1 MKIQN
6 ILAREIFD
14 SRGNP
19 TVECDITIENVPY
32 STLTIPFR
40 GMVPSG
46 ASTGKFEALE
56 LRDGDKTR
64 MSGKGVLTAVS
75 NINNKIK
82 PEILSV
88 DFNDYKHF
96 DNFLIGLDGTDNK
109 SKFGANAIL
118 SLSLA
123 FYKAWSYLNYG
134 SVFLSQGSD
143 NLIIPV
149 PMLNVING
157 GQHADNDVDF
167 QEFMILPIG
176 FSSLKEALS
185 ATHGVISNIKKDLKS
200 KSLNTNLGDEGGFAP
215 NLKSH
220 LDVLDLICESIEKA
234 GYKLN
239 DHFKI
244 SLDSASSEFYSDN
257 IYNFEGNKYS
267 TDEMINVYENICNKY
282 PIFSIEDA
290 LNEED
295 YDGWTEITKKLGSKI
310 RLVGDDLFV
319 TNINKLKTGIDKK
332 QANSIL
338 IKLNQIGTVT
348 ETLKAI
354 DLASSN
360 NFASIMSHRSGET
373 EDSFISDLAVASSCP
388 LIKTGSLARSDRVA
402 KYNQLLRISENDKI
416 KGYAGDLS
424 EVFKN

>member
-1 MKIQN
+1 MKLKN
-6 ILAREIFD
+6 ITAREIFD

-19 TVECDITIENVPY
+19 TVECELIFENIPF
-32 STLTIPFR
+32 PFR

-56 LRDGDKTR
+56 LRDLDSNR
-64 MSGKGVLTAVS
+64 MSGKGVLKAVS
-75 NINNKIK
+75 NVNELIK
-82 PEILSV
+82 PIILEKSFNGFK
-88 DFNDYKHF
+88 DFDQ
-96 DNFLIGLDGTDNK
+96 FLIDLDGTENK

-123 FYKAWSYLNYG
+123 YYKAWSYSNFG
-134 SVFLSQGSD
+134 AIFLSQGTE

-157 GQHADNDVDF
+157 GQHADNEVDF

-176 FSSLKEALS
+176 FNSLTEALS
-185 ATHGVISNIKKDLKS
+185 STHSVITNIKKELKS
-200 KSLNTNLGDEGGFAP
+200 RSLNTNLGDEGGFAP

-220 LDVLDLICESIEKA
+220 LDVLDLICDSISKA

-244 SLDSASSEFYSDN
+244 SLDAASSEFYSN
-257 IYNFEGNKYS
+257 GKYNFEGNSYS
-267 TDEMINVYENICNKY
+267 TEEMISVYENICDKY

-295 YDGWTEITKKLGSKI
+295 YEGWVKITSKLGPKI

-319 TNINKLKTGIDKK
+319 TNIQKLKTGIDEK

-348 ETLKAI
+348 ETLEAI
-354 DLASSN
+354 KLATEN

-373 EDSFISDLAVASSCP
+373 EDSFISDLAVASRCP

-416 KGYAGDLS
+416 QGYAGELS
-424 EVFKN
+424 EVFKS

>member
-1 MKIQN
+1 MKIKN
-6 ILAREIFD
+6 ITAREIFD

-19 TVECDITIENVPY
+19 TVECEMIFENIPY
-32 STLTIPFR
+32 PFR

-56 LRDGDKTR
+56 LRDLDQNR
-64 MSGKGVLTAVS
+64 MSGKGVLKAVS
-75 NINNKIK
+75 NVNELIKSKILNKIFT
-82 PEILSV
+82 
-88 DFNDYKHF
+88 DFREF
-96 DNFLIGLDGTDNK
+96 DQFLIDLDGTDNK
-109 SKFGANAIL
+109 SKYGANAIL

-123 FYKAWSYLNYG
+123 YYKAWSYVNFG
-134 SVFLSQGSD
+134 AIFLSQGVD

-176 FSSLKEALS
+176 FKSLTDALS
-185 ATHGVISNIKKDLKS
+185 STHSVITNIKKELKS
-200 KSLNTNLGDEGGFAP
+200 RSLNTNLGDEGGFAP

-220 LDVLDLICESIEKA
+220 LDVLDLICNSISKA
-234 GYKLN
+234 GFKLN

-244 SLDSASSEFYSDN
+244 SLDAASSEFYSDGK
-257 IYNFEGNKYS
+257 YNFEGNSYS
-267 TDEMINVYENICNKY
+267 TEEMISVYENICKKY

-295 YDGWTEITKKLGSKI
+295 YEGWVKITNKLGSKI

-319 TNINKLKTGIDKK
+319 TNIQKLQTGIDEK

-348 ETLKAI
+348 ETLEAI
-354 DLASSN
+354 KLATENS
-360 NFASIMSHRSGET
+360 FASIMSHRSGET
-373 EDSFISDLAVASSCP
+373 EDSFISDLAVASRCP

-416 KGYAGDLS
+416 KGYAGELS
-424 EVFKN
+424 EVFKS

>member
-1 MKIQN
+1 MKITR
-6 ILAREIFD
+6 IHAREIFD

-19 TVECDITIENVPY
+19 TVECEMMVEGISY
-32 STLTIPFR
+32 PFR

-64 MSGKGVLTAVS
+64 MGGKGVLKAVS
-75 NINNKIK
+75 NVNELIK
-82 PEILSV
+82 PHILNKS
-88 DFNDYKHF
+88 FSDYSDF
-96 DNFLIGLDGTDNK
+96 DNNLISLDGTENK

-123 FYKAWSYLNYG
+123 YYKAWSYKNFG
-134 SVFLSQGSD
+134 AVFLSQGID
-143 NLIIPV
+143 NLNIPV

-157 GQHADNDVDF
+157 GQHADNNVDF

-176 FSSLKEALS
+176 FNSLTEALS
-185 ATHGVISNIKKDLKS
+185 ATHAVISNIKKELKS
-200 KSLNTNLGDEGGFAP
+200 RNLNTNLGDEGGFAP

-220 LDVLDLICESIEKA
+220 LDVLDLICNSIVTA

-244 SLDSASSEFYSDN
+244 SLDAASSEFYSN
-257 IYNFEGNKYS
+257 GKYEFEGNSYS
-267 TDEMINVYENICNKY
+267 TNEMIDVYENICKNY

-295 YDGWTEITKKLGSKI
+295 YDGWVAITSKLGNKI
-310 RLVGDDLFV
+310 KLVGDDLFV
-319 TNINKLKTGIDKK
+319 TNIKKLQTGIDQK

-348 ETLKAI
+348 ETLHAI
-354 DLASSN
+354 KLATDN

-373 EDSFISDLAVASSCP
+373 EDSFISDLAVASACP

-402 KYNQLLRISENDKI
+402 KYNQLLRISENDSI
-416 KGYAGDLS
+416 KGYAGSLN
-424 EVFKN
+424 EIFKS

>member
-1 MKIQN
+1 MKLKN
-6 ILAREIFD
+6 ITAREIFD

-19 TVECDITIENVPY
+19 TVECELIFENIPF
-32 STLTIPFR
+32 PFR

-56 LRDGDKTR
+56 LRDLDSNR
-64 MSGKGVLTAVS
+64 MSGKGVLKAVS
-75 NINNKIK
+75 NVNELIK
-82 PEILSV
+82 PIILEKSFNGFK
-88 DFNDYKHF
+88 DFDQ
-96 DNFLIGLDGTDNK
+96 FLIDLDGTENK

-123 FYKAWSYLNYG
+123 YYKAWSYSNFG
-134 SVFLSQGSD
+134 AIFLSQGTE

-157 GQHADNDVDF
+157 GQHADNEVDF

-176 FSSLKEALS
+176 FNSLTEALS
-185 ATHGVISNIKKDLKS
+185 STHSVITNIKKELKS
-200 KSLNTNLGDEGGFAP
+200 RSLNTNLGDEGGFAP

-220 LDVLDLICESIEKA
+220 LDVLDLICDSISKA

-244 SLDSASSEFYSDN
+244 SLDAASSEFYSN
-257 IYNFEGNKYS
+257 GKYNFEGNSYS
-267 TDEMINVYENICNKY
+267 TDEMISVYENICDKY

-295 YDGWTEITKKLGSKI
+295 YEGWVKITSKLGSKI

-319 TNINKLKTGIDKK
+319 TNIQKLKTGIDEK

-348 ETLKAI
+348 ETLEAI
-354 DLASSN
+354 KLATEN

-373 EDSFISDLAVASSCP
+373 EDSFISDLAVASRCP

-416 KGYAGDLS
+416 QGYAGELS
-424 EVFKN
+424 EVFKS

>member
-1 MKIQN
+1 MKLKN
-6 ILAREIFD
+6 ITAREIFD

-19 TVECDITIENVPY
+19 TVECELIFENIPF
-32 STLTIPFR
+32 PFR

-56 LRDGDKTR
+56 LRDLDSNR
-64 MSGKGVLTAVS
+64 MSGKGVLKAVS
-75 NINNKIK
+75 NVNELIK
-82 PEILSV
+82 PIILEKSFNGFK
-88 DFNDYKHF
+88 DFDK
-96 DNFLIGLDGTDNK
+96 FLIDLDGTENK

-123 FYKAWSYLNYG
+123 YYKAWSYSNFG
-134 SVFLSQGSD
+134 AIFLSQGTE

-157 GQHADNDVDF
+157 GQHADNEVDF

-176 FSSLKEALS
+176 FNSLTEALS
-185 ATHGVISNIKKDLKS
+185 STHSVITNIKKELKS
-200 KSLNTNLGDEGGFAP
+200 RSLNTNLGDEGGFAP

-220 LDVLDLICESIEKA
+220 LDVLDLICDSISKA

-244 SLDSASSEFYSDN
+244 SLDAASSEFYSN
-257 IYNFEGNKYS
+257 GKYNFEGNSYS
-267 TDEMINVYENICNKY
+267 TDEMISVYENICDKY

-295 YDGWTEITKKLGSKI
+295 YEGWVKITSKLGSKI

-319 TNINKLKTGIDKK
+319 TNIQKLKTGIDEK

-348 ETLKAI
+348 ETLEAI
-354 DLASSN
+354 KLATEN

-373 EDSFISDLAVASSCP
+373 EDSFISDLAVASRCP

-416 KGYAGDLS
+416 QGYAGELS
-424 EVFKN
+424 EVFKS

>member
-1 MKIQN
+1 MKLKN
-6 ILAREIFD
+6 ITAREIFD

-19 TVECDITIENVPY
+19 TVECELIFENIPF
-32 STLTIPFR
+32 PFR

-56 LRDGDKTR
+56 LRDLDSNR
-64 MSGKGVLTAVS
+64 MSGKGVLKAVS
-75 NINNKIK
+75 NVNELIK
-82 PEILSV
+82 PIILEKSFNGFK
-88 DFNDYKHF
+88 DFDK
-96 DNFLIGLDGTDNK
+96 FLIDLDGTENK

-123 FYKAWSYLNYG
+123 YYKAWSYSNFG
-134 SVFLSQGSD
+134 AIFLSQGTE

-157 GQHADNDVDF
+157 GQHADNEVDF

-176 FSSLKEALS
+176 FNSLTEALS
-185 ATHGVISNIKKDLKS
+185 STHSVITNIKKELKS
-200 KSLNTNLGDEGGFAP
+200 RSLNTNLGDEGGFAP

-220 LDVLDLICESIEKA
+220 LDVLDLICDSISKA

-244 SLDSASSEFYSDN
+244 SLDAASSEFYSN
-257 IYNFEGNKYS
+257 GKYNFEGNSYS
-267 TDEMINVYENICNKY
+267 TEEMISVYENICDKY

-295 YDGWTEITKKLGSKI
+295 YEGWVKITSKLGSKI

-319 TNINKLKTGIDKK
+319 TNIQKLKTGIDEK

-348 ETLKAI
+348 ETLEAI
-354 DLASSN
+354 KLATEN

-373 EDSFISDLAVASSCP
+373 EDSFISDLAVASRCP

-416 KGYAGDLS
+416 KGYAGELS
-424 EVFKN
+424 EVFKS

>member
-1 MKIQN
+1 MKLKN
-6 ILAREIFD
+6 ITAREIFD

-19 TVECDITIENVPY
+19 TVECELIFENIPF
-32 STLTIPFR
+32 PFR

-56 LRDGDKTR
+56 LRDLDSNR
-64 MSGKGVLTAVS
+64 MSGKGVLKAVS
-75 NINNKIK
+75 NVNELIK
-82 PEILSV
+82 PLILEKSFIGFK
-88 DFNDYKHF
+88 DFDK
-96 DNFLIGLDGTDNK
+96 FLIDLDGTENK

-123 FYKAWSYLNYG
+123 YYKAWSYSNYG
-134 SVFLSQGSD
+134 AIFLSQGTE

-157 GQHADNDVDF
+157 GQHADNEVDF

-176 FSSLKEALS
+176 FNSLTEALS
-185 ATHGVISNIKKDLKS
+185 STHSVITNIKKELKS
-200 KSLNTNLGDEGGFAP
+200 RSLNTNLGDEGGFAP

-220 LDVLDLICESIEKA
+220 LDVLDLICDSILKA

-244 SLDSASSEFYSDN
+244 SLDAASSEFYSN
-257 IYNFEGNKYS
+257 GKYNFEGNSYS
-267 TDEMINVYENICNKY
+267 TEEMISVYENICDKY

-295 YDGWTEITKKLGSKI
+295 YEGWVKITSKLGSKI

-319 TNINKLKTGIDKK
+319 TNIQKLKTGIDEK

-348 ETLKAI
+348 ETLEAI
-354 DLASSN
+354 KLATEN

-373 EDSFISDLAVASSCP
+373 EDSFISDLAVASRCP

-416 KGYAGDLS
+416 QGYAGELS
-424 EVFKN
+424 EVFKS

>member
-1 MKIQN
+1 MKITR
-6 ILAREIFD
+6 IHAREIFD

-19 TVECDITIENVPY
+19 TVECEMMIEGISY
-32 STLTIPFR
+32 PFR

-64 MSGKGVLTAVS
+64 MGGKGVLKAVS
-75 NINNKIK
+75 NVNELIK
-82 PEILSV
+82 PHILNKS
-88 DFNDYKHF
+88 FSDYSDF
-96 DNFLIGLDGTDNK
+96 DNYLISLDGTENK

-123 FYKAWSYLNYG
+123 YYKAWSYKNFG
-134 SVFLSQGSD
+134 AVFLSQGID
-143 NLIIPV
+143 NLNIPV

-176 FSSLKEALS
+176 FNSLTEALS
-185 ATHGVISNIKKDLKS
+185 ATHAVISNIKKELKS
-200 KSLNTNLGDEGGFAP
+200 RNLNTNLGDEGGFAP

-220 LDVLDLICESIEKA
+220 LDVLDLICNSIVTA

-244 SLDSASSEFYSDN
+244 SLDAASSEFYSN
-257 IYNFEGNKYS
+257 GKYEFEGNSYS
-267 TDEMINVYENICNKY
+267 TNEMIDVYENICKNY

-295 YDGWTEITKKLGSKI
+295 YDGWVAITSKLGNKI
-310 RLVGDDLFV
+310 KLVGDDLFV
-319 TNINKLKTGIDKK
+319 TNIKKLQTGIDKK

-348 ETLKAI
+348 ETLHAI
-354 DLASSN
+354 KLATDN

-373 EDSFISDLAVASSCP
+373 EDSFISDLAVASACP

-402 KYNQLLRISENDKI
+402 KYNQLLRISENDSI
-416 KGYAGDLS
+416 KGYAGSLN
-424 EVFKN
+424 EIFKS

>member
-1 MKIQN
+1 MKLKN
-6 ILAREIFD
+6 ITAREIFD

-19 TVECDITIENVPY
+19 TVECELIFENIPF
-32 STLTIPFR
+32 PFR

-56 LRDGDKTR
+56 LRDLDSNR
-64 MSGKGVLTAVS
+64 MSGKGVLKAVS
-75 NINNKIK
+75 NVNELIK
-82 PEILSV
+82 PIILEKSFNSFK
-88 DFNDYKHF
+88 DFDQ
-96 DNFLIGLDGTDNK
+96 FLIDLDGTENK

-123 FYKAWSYLNYG
+123 YYKAWSYSNFG
-134 SVFLSQGSD
+134 AIFLSQGTE

-157 GQHADNDVDF
+157 GQHADNEVDF

-176 FSSLKEALS
+176 FNSLTEALS
-185 ATHGVISNIKKDLKS
+185 STHSVITNIKKELKS
-200 KSLNTNLGDEGGFAP
+200 RSLNTNLGDEGGFAP

-220 LDVLDLICESIEKA
+220 LDVLDLICDSILKA

-244 SLDSASSEFYSDN
+244 SLDAASSEFYSN
-257 IYNFEGNKYS
+257 GKYNFEGNSYS
-267 TDEMINVYENICNKY
+267 TEEMISVYENICDKY

-295 YDGWTEITKKLGSKI
+295 YEGWVKITSKLGSKI

-319 TNINKLKTGIDKK
+319 TNIQKLKTGIDEK

-348 ETLKAI
+348 ETLEAI
-354 DLASSN
+354 KLATEN

-373 EDSFISDLAVASSCP
+373 EDSFISDLAVASRCP

-416 KGYAGDLS
+416 QGYAGELS
-424 EVFKN
+424 EVFKS

>member
-1 MKIQN
+1 
-6 ILAREIFD
+6 
-14 SRGNP
+14 
-19 TVECDITIENVPY
+19 
-32 STLTIPFR
+32 
-40 GMVPSG
+40 MVPSG

-64 MSGKGVLTAVS
+64 MGGKGVLKAVS
-75 NINNKIK
+75 NVNELIK
-82 PEILSV
+82 PHILDKSFSGYS
-88 DFNDYKHF
+88 DF
-96 DNFLIGLDGTDNK
+96 DNNLISLDGTENK

-123 FYKAWSYLNYG
+123 YYKAWSYKNFG
-134 SVFLSQGSD
+134 AVFLSQGID
-143 NLIIPV
+143 NLNIPV

-176 FSSLKEALS
+176 FNSLTEALS
-185 ATHGVISNIKKDLKS
+185 ATHAVISNIKKELKS
-200 KSLNTNLGDEGGFAP
+200 RNLNTNLGDEGGFAP

-220 LDVLDLICESIEKA
+220 LDVLDLICNSIVTA

-244 SLDSASSEFYSDN
+244 SLDAASSEFYSN
-257 IYNFEGNKYS
+257 GKYEFEGNSYS
-267 TDEMINVYENICNKY
+267 TNEMIDVYENICKNY

-295 YDGWTEITKKLGSKI
+295 YDGWVAITSKLGNKI
-310 RLVGDDLFV
+310 KLVGDDLFV
-319 TNINKLKTGIDKK
+319 TNIKKLQTGIDQK

-348 ETLKAI
+348 ETLHAI
-354 DLASSN
+354 KLATDN

-373 EDSFISDLAVASSCP
+373 EDSFISDLAVASACP

-402 KYNQLLRISENDKI
+402 KYNQLLRISENDSI
-416 KGYAGDLS
+416 KGYAGSLN
-424 EVFKN
+424 EIFKS

>member
-1 MKIQN
+1 MKITR
-6 ILAREIFD
+6 IHAREIFD

-19 TVECDITIENVPY
+19 TVECEMMVEGISY
-32 STLTIPFR
+32 PFR

-56 LRDGDKTR
+56 LRDGDKNR
-64 MSGKGVLTAVS
+64 MSGKGVLKAVS
-75 NINNKIK
+75 NVNELIK
-82 PEILSV
+82 PHILNKS
-88 DFNDYKHF
+88 FSDYSDF
-96 DNFLIGLDGTDNK
+96 DNNLISLDGTENK

-123 FYKAWSYLNYG
+123 YYKAWSYKNFG
-134 SVFLSQGSD
+134 AVFLSQGID
-143 NLIIPV
+143 NLNIPV

-176 FSSLKEALS
+176 FNSLTEALS
-185 ATHGVISNIKKDLKS
+185 ATHAVISNIKKELKS
-200 KSLNTNLGDEGGFAP
+200 RNLNTNLGDEGGFAP

-220 LDVLDLICESIEKA
+220 LDVLDLICNSIVTA

-244 SLDSASSEFYSDN
+244 SLDAASSEFYSN
-257 IYNFEGNKYS
+257 GKYEFEGNSYS
-267 TDEMINVYENICNKY
+267 TNEMIDVYENICKNY

-295 YDGWTEITKKLGSKI
+295 YDGWVAITSKLGNKI
-310 RLVGDDLFV
+310 KLVGDDLFV
-319 TNINKLKTGIDKK
+319 TNIKKLQTGIDQK

-348 ETLKAI
+348 ETLHAI
-354 DLASSN
+354 KLATDN

-373 EDSFISDLAVASSCP
+373 EDSFISDLAVASACP

-402 KYNQLLRISENDKI
+402 KYNQLLRISENDSI
-416 KGYAGDLS
+416 KGYAGSLN
-424 EVFKN
+424 EIFKS

>member
-1 MKIQN
+1 MKLKN
-6 ILAREIFD
+6 ITAREIFD

-19 TVECDITIENVPY
+19 TVECELIFENIPF
-32 STLTIPFR
+32 PFR

-56 LRDGDKTR
+56 LRDLDSNR
-64 MSGKGVLTAVS
+64 MSGKGVLKAVS
-75 NINNKIK
+75 NVNELIK
-82 PEILSV
+82 PIILEKAFNGFK
-88 DFNDYKHF
+88 DFDK
-96 DNFLIGLDGTDNK
+96 FLIDLDGTENK

-123 FYKAWSYLNYG
+123 YYKAWSYSNFG
-134 SVFLSQGSD
+134 AIFLSQGTE

-157 GQHADNDVDF
+157 GQHADNEVDF

-176 FSSLKEALS
+176 FNSLTEALS
-185 ATHGVISNIKKDLKS
+185 STHSVITNIKKELKS
-200 KSLNTNLGDEGGFAP
+200 RSLNTNLGDEGGFAP

-220 LDVLDLICESIEKA
+220 LDVLDLICDSILKA

-244 SLDSASSEFYSDN
+244 SLDAASSEFYSN
-257 IYNFEGNKYS
+257 GKYNFEGNSYS
-267 TDEMINVYENICNKY
+267 TDEMISVYENICDKY

-295 YDGWTEITKKLGSKI
+295 YEGWVKITSKLGSKI

-319 TNINKLKTGIDKK
+319 TNIQKLKTGIDEK

-348 ETLKAI
+348 ETLEAI
-354 DLASSN
+354 KLATEN

-373 EDSFISDLAVASSCP
+373 EDSFISDLAVASHCP

-416 KGYAGDLS
+416 QGYAGELS
-424 EVFKN
+424 EVFKS

>member
-1 MKIQN
+1 MKLKYIT
-6 ILAREIFD
+6 AREIFD

-19 TVECDITIENVPY
+19 TVECELIFENIPY
-32 STLTIPFR
+32 PFR

-56 LRDGDKTR
+56 LRDLDTNR
-64 MSGKGVLTAVS
+64 MSGKGVLKAIS
-75 NINNKIK
+75 NVNKLIK
-82 PEILSV
+82 PIILNKT
-88 DFNDYKHF
+88 FNDFRDF
-96 DNFLIGLDGTDNK
+96 DKFLIDLDGTENK
-109 SKFGANAIL
+109 SKYGANAIL

-123 FYKAWSYLNYG
+123 YYKAWSYVNFG
-134 SVFLSQGSD
+134 AIFLSQGME

-176 FSSLKEALS
+176 FNSLTEALS
-185 ATHGVISNIKKDLKS
+185 STHSVITIIKKELKS
-200 KSLNTNLGDEGGFAP
+200 RSLNTNLGDEGGFAP

-220 LDVLDLICESIEKA
+220 LDVLDLICDSILKA

-244 SLDSASSEFYSDN
+244 SLDAASSEFYSDG
-257 IYNFEGNKYS
+257 IYNFEGNFYS
-267 TDEMINVYENICNKY
+267 TQEMISVYENICKKY

-290 LNEED
+290 LDEED
-295 YDGWTEITKKLGSKI
+295 YEGWVKITSKLGSDI

-319 TNINKLKTGIDKK
+319 TNIQKLKTGIDDK

-348 ETLKAI
+348 ETLEAI
-354 DLASSN
+354 NLATEN

-373 EDSFISDLAVASSCP
+373 EDSFISDLAVASRCP

-416 KGYAGDLS
+416 QGYAGELS
-424 EVFKN
+424 EVFKSY

>member
-1 MKIQN
+1 MKIKN
-6 ILAREIFD
+6 ITAREIFD

-19 TVECDITIENVPY
+19 TVECEMIFENIPY
-32 STLTIPFR
+32 PFR

-56 LRDGDKTR
+56 LRDSDPNR
-64 MSGKGVLTAVS
+64 MSGKGVLKAVS
-75 NINNKIK
+75 NVNELIK
-82 PEILSV
+82 PEILDKSFI
-88 DFNDYKHF
+88 DFREF
-96 DNFLIGLDGTDNK
+96 DQFLIDLDSTENK
-109 SKFGANAIL
+109 SKYGANAIL

-123 FYKAWSYLNYG
+123 YYKAWSYVNFG
-134 SVFLSQGSD
+134 AIFLSQGVD

-176 FSSLKEALS
+176 FKSLTEALS
-185 ATHGVISNIKKDLKS
+185 STHSVITNIKKELKS
-200 KSLNTNLGDEGGFAP
+200 RSLNTNLGDEGGFAP

-220 LDVLDLICESIEKA
+220 LDVLDLICNSISKA
-234 GYKLN
+234 GFKLN

-244 SLDSASSEFYSDN
+244 SLDAASSEFYSDGK
-257 IYNFEGNKYS
+257 YNFEGNSYS
-267 TDEMINVYENICNKY
+267 TEEMISVYENICKKY

-295 YDGWTEITKKLGSKI
+295 YEGWVKITNKLGSKI

-319 TNINKLKTGIDKK
+319 TNIQKLQTGIDEK

-338 IKLNQIGTVT
+338 IKLNQIGTVK
-348 ETLKAI
+348 ETLEAI
-354 DLASSN
+354 NLATKNS
-360 NFASIMSHRSGET
+360 FASIMSHRSGET
-373 EDSFISDLAVASSCP
+373 EDSFISDLAVASRCP

-416 KGYAGDLS
+416 IGYAGEIS
-424 EVFKN
+424 EVFKS

>member
-1 MKIQN
+1 MCI
-6 ILAREIFD
+6 RD
-14 SRGNP
+14 SP
-19 TVECDITIENVPY
+19 TVECELIFENIPY
-32 STLTIPFR
+32 PFR

-56 LRDGDKTR
+56 LRDLDSNR
-64 MSGKGVLTAVS
+64 MSGKGVLKAVS
-75 NINNKIK
+75 NVNELIK
-82 PEILSV
+82 PIILEKSFNGFR
-88 DFNDYKHF
+88 DFDK
-96 DNFLIGLDGTDNK
+96 FLIELDGTENK
-109 SKFGANAIL
+109 SKYGANAIL

-123 FYKAWSYLNYG
+123 YYKAWSYSNFG
-134 SVFLSQGSD
+134 AIFLSQGNE

-176 FSSLKEALS
+176 FNSLTEALS
-185 ATHGVISNIKKDLKS
+185 STHSVITNIKKELKS
-200 KSLNTNLGDEGGFAP
+200 RSLNTNLGDEGGFAP

-220 LDVLDLICESIEKA
+220 LDVLDLICNSILKA

-244 SLDSASSEFYSDN
+244 SLDAASSEFYSN
-257 IYNFEGNKYS
+257 GKYNFEGNSYS
-267 TDEMINVYENICNKY
+267 TDEMISVYENICDKY

-295 YDGWTEITKKLGSKI
+295 YEGWVKITSKLGSQI

-319 TNINKLKTGIDKK
+319 TNIQKLKTGIDEK

-348 ETLKAI
+348 ETLEAI
-354 DLASSN
+354 KLATDN

-373 EDSFISDLAVASSCP
+373 EDSFISDLAVASRCP

-416 KGYAGDLS
+416 QGYAGELS
-424 EVFKN
+424 EVFKS

>member
-1 MKIQN
+1 MKLKN
-6 ILAREIFD
+6 ITAREIFD

-19 TVECDITIENVPY
+19 TVECELIFENIPF
-32 STLTIPFR
+32 PFR

-56 LRDGDKTR
+56 LRDLDSNR
-64 MSGKGVLTAVS
+64 MSGKGVLKAVS
-75 NINNKIK
+75 NVNELIK
-82 PEILSV
+82 PIILEKSFNGFK
-88 DFNDYKHF
+88 DFDQ
-96 DNFLIGLDGTDNK
+96 FLIDLDGTENK

-123 FYKAWSYLNYG
+123 YYKAWSYSNFG
-134 SVFLSQGSD
+134 AIFLSQGTE

-157 GQHADNDVDF
+157 GQHADNEVDF

-176 FSSLKEALS
+176 FNSLTEALS
-185 ATHGVISNIKKDLKS
+185 STHSVITNIKKELKS
-200 KSLNTNLGDEGGFAP
+200 RSLNTNLGDEGGFAP

-220 LDVLDLICESIEKA
+220 LDVLDLICDSISKA

-244 SLDSASSEFYSDN
+244 SLDAASSEFYSN
-257 IYNFEGNKYS
+257 GKYNFEGNSYS
-267 TDEMINVYENICNKY
+267 TEEMISVYENICNKY

-295 YDGWTEITKKLGSKI
+295 YEGWVKITSKLGSKI

-319 TNINKLKTGIDKK
+319 TNIQKLKTGIDEK

-348 ETLKAI
+348 ETLEAI
-354 DLASSN
+354 KLATEN

-373 EDSFISDLAVASSCP
+373 EDSFISDLAVASRCP

-416 KGYAGDLS
+416 QGYAGELS
-424 EVFKN
+424 EVFKS

>member
-1 MKIQN
+1 MKIKN
-6 ILAREIFD
+6 ITAREIFD

-19 TVECDITIENVPY
+19 TVECEMIFESIPY
-32 STLTIPFR
+32 PFR

-56 LRDGDKTR
+56 LRDLDTNR
-64 MSGKGVLTAVS
+64 MSGKGVLKAVS
-75 NINNKIK
+75 NVNKLIK
-82 PEILSV
+82 PKILDKSFA
-88 DFNDYKHF
+88 DFREF
-96 DNFLIGLDGTDNK
+96 DQLLIELDGTENK
-109 SKFGANAIL
+109 SNYGANAIL

-123 FYKAWSYLNYG
+123 YYKAWSHVNFG
-134 SVFLSQGSD
+134 AIFLSQGVD

-176 FSSLKEALS
+176 FKSLTEALS
-185 ATHGVISNIKKDLKS
+185 STHSVIANIKKELKS
-200 KSLNTNLGDEGGFAP
+200 RSLNTNLGDEGGFAP

-220 LDVLDLICESIEKA
+220 LDVLDLICNSISKA
-234 GYKLN
+234 GFKLN

-244 SLDSASSEFYSDN
+244 SLDAASSEFYSDGK
-257 IYNFEGNKYS
+257 YNFEGNSYS
-267 TDEMINVYENICNKY
+267 TEEMISVYENICKNY

-295 YDGWTEITKKLGSKI
+295 YEGWVKITNKLGSKI

-319 TNINKLKTGIDKK
+319 TNIQKLQTGIDEK

-348 ETLKAI
+348 ETLEAI
-354 DLASSN
+354 KLATDNS
-360 NFASIMSHRSGET
+360 FASIMSHRSGET
-373 EDSFISDLAVASSCP
+373 EDSFISDLAVASRCP

-402 KYNQLLRISENDKI
+402 KYNQLLRISENDNI
-416 KGYAGDLS
+416 KGYAGELS
-424 EVFKN
+424 EVFKS

>member
-1 MKIQN
+1 MKLKN
-6 ILAREIFD
+6 ITAREIFD

-19 TVECDITIENVPY
+19 TVECELIFENIPF
-32 STLTIPFR
+32 PFR

-56 LRDGDKTR
+56 LRDLDSNR
-64 MSGKGVLTAVS
+64 MSGKGVLKAVS
-75 NINNKIK
+75 NVNELIK
-82 PEILSV
+82 PIILGKSFNGFK
-88 DFNDYKHF
+88 DFDK
-96 DNFLIGLDGTDNK
+96 FLIDLDGTENK

-123 FYKAWSYLNYG
+123 YYKAWSYSNFG
-134 SVFLSQGSD
+134 AIFLSQGTE

-157 GQHADNDVDF
+157 GQHADNEVDF

-176 FSSLKEALS
+176 FNSLSEALS
-185 ATHGVISNIKKDLKS
+185 STHSVITNIKKELKS
-200 KSLNTNLGDEGGFAP
+200 RSLNTNLGDEGGFAP

-220 LDVLDLICESIEKA
+220 LDVLDLICESISKA

-244 SLDSASSEFYSDN
+244 SLDAASSEFYSKGK
-257 IYNFEGNKYS
+257 YNFEGNSYS

-295 YDGWTEITKKLGSKI
+295 YEGWVKITSKLGSKI

-319 TNINKLKTGIDKK
+319 TNIQKLKTGIDEK

-348 ETLKAI
+348 ETLEAI
-354 DLASSN
+354 NLATEN
-360 NFASIMSHRSGET
+360 NFSSIMSHRSGET
-373 EDSFISDLAVASSCP
+373 EDSFISDLAVASRCP

-402 KYNQLLRISENDKI
+402 KYNQLLRISENDNI
-416 KGYAGDLS
+416 QGYAGELS
-424 EVFKN
+424 EVFKS

>member
-1 MKIQN
+1 MKLKN
-6 ILAREIFD
+6 ITAREIFD

-19 TVECDITIENVPY
+19 TVECELIFENIPY
-32 STLTIPFR
+32 PFR

-56 LRDGDKTR
+56 LRDLDSNR
-64 MSGKGVLTAVS
+64 MSGKGVLKAVS
-75 NINNKIK
+75 NVNELIK
-82 PEILSV
+82 PIILEKSFNGFK
-88 DFNDYKHF
+88 DFDK
-96 DNFLIGLDGTDNK
+96 FLIDLDGTENK

-123 FYKAWSYLNYG
+123 YYKAWSYSNFG
-134 SVFLSQGSD
+134 AIFLSQGTE

-176 FSSLKEALS
+176 FNSLTEALS
-185 ATHGVISNIKKDLKS
+185 STHSVITNIKKELKS
-200 KSLNTNLGDEGGFAP
+200 RSLNTNLGDEGGFAP

-220 LDVLDLICESIEKA
+220 LDVLDLICDSISKA

-244 SLDSASSEFYSDN
+244 SLDAASSEFYSN
-257 IYNFEGNKYS
+257 GKYNFEGNSYS
-267 TDEMINVYENICNKY
+267 TEEMISVYENICDKY

-295 YDGWTEITKKLGSKI
+295 YEGWVKITSKLGSKI

-319 TNINKLKTGIDKK
+319 TNIQKLKTGIDEK

-348 ETLKAI
+348 ETLEAI
-354 DLASSN
+354 NLATEN

-373 EDSFISDLAVASSCP
+373 EDSFISDLAVASRCP

-416 KGYAGDLS
+416 KGYAGELS
-424 EVFKN
+424 EVFKS

>member
-1 MKIQN
+1 MKIKN
-6 ILAREIFD
+6 ITAREIFD

-19 TVECDITIENVPY
+19 TVECEMIFENIPY
-32 STLTIPFR
+32 PFR

-56 LRDGDKTR
+56 LRDLDTNR
-64 MSGKGVLTAVS
+64 MSGKGVLKAVS
-75 NINNKIK
+75 NVNKLIK
-82 PEILSV
+82 PKILDKSFA
-88 DFNDYKHF
+88 DFREF
-96 DNFLIGLDGTDNK
+96 DQLLIDLDGTENK
-109 SKFGANAIL
+109 SNYGANAIL

-123 FYKAWSYLNYG
+123 YYKAWSYANFG
-134 SVFLSQGSD
+134 AIFLSQGSD

-176 FSSLKEALS
+176 FKSLTEALS
-185 ATHGVISNIKKDLKS
+185 STHSVITNIKKELKS
-200 KSLNTNLGDEGGFAP
+200 RSLNTNLGDEGGFAP

-220 LDVLDLICESIEKA
+220 LDVLDLICNSISKA
-234 GYKLN
+234 GFKLN

-244 SLDSASSEFYSDN
+244 SLDAASSEFYSDGK
-257 IYNFEGNKYS
+257 YNFEGNSYS
-267 TDEMINVYENICNKY
+267 TDEMISVYENICKKY

-295 YDGWTEITKKLGSKI
+295 YEGWVKITNKLGSKI

-319 TNINKLKTGIDKK
+319 TNIQKLQTGIDEK

-338 IKLNQIGTVT
+338 IKLNQIGTVK
-348 ETLKAI
+348 ETLEAI
-354 DLASSN
+354 NLATDNS
-360 NFASIMSHRSGET
+360 FASIMSHRSGET
-373 EDSFISDLAVASSCP
+373 EDSFISDLAVASRCP

-402 KYNQLLRISENDKI
+402 KYNQLLRISENDNI
-416 KGYAGDLS
+416 KGYAGELS
-424 EVFKN
+424 EVFKS

>member
-1 MKIQN
+1 MKLKN
-6 ILAREIFD
+6 ITAREIFD

-19 TVECDITIENVPY
+19 TVECELIFENIPF
-32 STLTIPFR
+32 PFR

-56 LRDGDKTR
+56 LRDLDSNR
-64 MSGKGVLTAVS
+64 MSGKGVLKAVS
-75 NINNKIK
+75 NVNELIK
-82 PEILSV
+82 PIILEKAFNGFK
-88 DFNDYKHF
+88 DFDK
-96 DNFLIGLDGTDNK
+96 FLIDLDGTENK

-123 FYKAWSYLNYG
+123 YYKAWSYSNFG
-134 SVFLSQGSD
+134 AIFLSQGTE

-157 GQHADNDVDF
+157 GQHADNEVDF

-176 FSSLKEALS
+176 FNSLTEALS
-185 ATHGVISNIKKDLKS
+185 STHSVITNIKKELKS
-200 KSLNTNLGDEGGFAP
+200 RSLNTNLGDEGGFAP

-220 LDVLDLICESIEKA
+220 LDVLDLICDSISKA

-244 SLDSASSEFYSDN
+244 SLDAASSEFYSN
-257 IYNFEGNKYS
+257 GKYNFEGNSYS
-267 TDEMINVYENICNKY
+267 TEEMISVYENICDKY

-295 YDGWTEITKKLGSKI
+295 YEGWVKITSKLGSKI

-319 TNINKLKTGIDKK
+319 TNIQKLKTGIDEK

-348 ETLKAI
+348 ETLEAI
-354 DLASSN
+354 KLATEN

-373 EDSFISDLAVASSCP
+373 EDSFISDLAVASRCP

-416 KGYAGDLS
+416 QGYAGELS
-424 EVFKN
+424 EVFKS

>member
-1 MKIQN
+1 MKLKN
-6 ILAREIFD
+6 ITAREIFD

-19 TVECDITIENVPY
+19 TVECELIFENIPF
-32 STLTIPFR
+32 PFR

-56 LRDGDKTR
+56 LRDLDSNR
-64 MSGKGVLTAVS
+64 MSGKGVLKAVS
-75 NINNKIK
+75 NVNELIK
-82 PEILSV
+82 PLILEKSFNGFK
-88 DFNDYKHF
+88 DFDK
-96 DNFLIGLDGTDNK
+96 FLIDLDGTENK

-123 FYKAWSYLNYG
+123 YYKAWSYSNFG
-134 SVFLSQGSD
+134 AIFLSQGTE

-157 GQHADNDVDF
+157 GQHADNEVDF

-176 FSSLKEALS
+176 FNSLTEALS
-185 ATHGVISNIKKDLKS
+185 STHSVITNIKKELKS
-200 KSLNTNLGDEGGFAP
+200 RSLNTNLGDEGGFAP

-220 LDVLDLICESIEKA
+220 LDVLDLICDSILKA

-244 SLDSASSEFYSDN
+244 SLDAASSEFYSN
-257 IYNFEGNKYS
+257 GKYNFEGNSYS
-267 TDEMINVYENICNKY
+267 TEEMISVYENICDKY

-295 YDGWTEITKKLGSKI
+295 YEGWVKITSKLGSKI

-319 TNINKLKTGIDKK
+319 TNIQKLKTGIDEK

-348 ETLKAI
+348 ETLEAI
-354 DLASSN
+354 KLATEN

-373 EDSFISDLAVASSCP
+373 EDSFISDLAVASRCP

-416 KGYAGDLS
+416 QGYAGELS
-424 EVFKN
+424 EVFKS

>member
-1 MKIQN
+1 MKLKN
-6 ILAREIFD
+6 ITAREIFD

-19 TVECDITIENVPY
+19 TVECELIFENIPF
-32 STLTIPFR
+32 PFR

-56 LRDGDKTR
+56 LRDLDSNR
-64 MSGKGVLTAVS
+64 MSGKGVLKAVS
-75 NINNKIK
+75 NVNELIK
-82 PEILSV
+82 PIILEKSFNGFK
-88 DFNDYKHF
+88 DFDK
-96 DNFLIGLDGTDNK
+96 FLIDLDVTENK

-123 FYKAWSYLNYG
+123 YYKAWSYSNFG
-134 SVFLSQGSD
+134 AIFLSQGTE

-157 GQHADNDVDF
+157 GQHADNEVDF

-176 FSSLKEALS
+176 FNSLTEALS
-185 ATHGVISNIKKDLKS
+185 STHSVITNIKKELKS
-200 KSLNTNLGDEGGFAP
+200 RSLNTNLGDEGGFAP

-220 LDVLDLICESIEKA
+220 LDVLDLICDSISKA

-244 SLDSASSEFYSDN
+244 SLDAASSEFYSN
-257 IYNFEGNKYS
+257 GKYNFEGNSYS
-267 TDEMINVYENICNKY
+267 TEEMISVYENICDKY

-295 YDGWTEITKKLGSKI
+295 YEGWVKITSKLGSKI

-319 TNINKLKTGIDKK
+319 TNIQKLKTGIDEK

-348 ETLKAI
+348 ETLEAI
-354 DLASSN
+354 KLATEN

-373 EDSFISDLAVASSCP
+373 EDSFISDLAVASRCP

-416 KGYAGDLS
+416 QGYAGELS
-424 EVFKN
+424 EVFKS

>member
-1 MKIQN
+1 MKITR
-6 ILAREIFD
+6 IHAREIFD

-19 TVECDITIENVPY
+19 TVECEMMFEGISY
-32 STLTIPFR
+32 PFR

-56 LRDGDKTR
+56 LRDGDKNR
-64 MSGKGVLTAVS
+64 MSGKGVLKAVS
-75 NINNKIK
+75 NVNELIK
-82 PEILSV
+82 PNILNKS
-88 DFNDYKHF
+88 FSDYSDF
-96 DNFLIGLDGTDNK
+96 DNHLISLDGTENK

-123 FYKAWSYLNYG
+123 YYKAWSYKNFG
-134 SVFLSQGSD
+134 AVFLSQGIDSL
-143 NLIIPV
+143 NIPV

-176 FSSLKEALS
+176 FNSLTEALS
-185 ATHGVISNIKKDLKS
+185 ATHAVISNIKKELKNRN
-200 KSLNTNLGDEGGFAP
+200 LNTNLGDEGGFAP

-220 LDVLDLICESIEKA
+220 LDVLDLICNSIITA

-244 SLDSASSEFYSDN
+244 SLDAASSEFYSN
-257 IYNFEGNKYS
+257 GKYEFEGNSYG
-267 TDEMINVYENICNKY
+267 TDEMIDVYENICKNY

-295 YDGWTEITKKLGSKI
+295 YEGWVSITSKLGNKI

-319 TNINKLKTGIDKK
+319 TNIKKLQTGIEQK

-348 ETLKAI
+348 ETLHAI
-354 DLASSN
+354 KLATDN

-373 EDSFISDLAVASSCP
+373 EDSFISDLAVASACP

-402 KYNQLLRISENDKI
+402 KYNQLLRISENDSI
-416 KGYAGDLS
+416 KGYAGSLN
-424 EVFKN
+424 EIFKS

>member
-1 MKIQN
+1 MKLKN
-6 ILAREIFD
+6 ITAREIFD

-19 TVECDITIENVPY
+19 TVECELIFENIPY
-32 STLTIPFR
+32 PFR

-56 LRDGDKTR
+56 LRDLDSNR
-64 MSGKGVLTAVS
+64 MSGKGVLKAVS
-75 NINNKIK
+75 NVNELIK
-82 PEILSV
+82 PIILEKS
-88 DFNDYKHF
+88 FNDFRDF
-96 DNFLIGLDGTDNK
+96 DKFLIELDGTENK
-109 SKFGANAIL
+109 SKYGANAIL

-123 FYKAWSYLNYG
+123 YYKAWSYSNFG
-134 SVFLSQGSD
+134 AIFLSQGTE

-176 FSSLKEALS
+176 FNSLTEALS
-185 ATHGVISNIKKDLKS
+185 STHSVIANIKKELKS
-200 KSLNTNLGDEGGFAP
+200 RSLNTNLGDEGGFAP

-220 LDVLDLICESIEKA
+220 LDVLDLICDSILKA
-234 GYKLN
+234 GFKLN

-244 SLDSASSEFYSDN
+244 SLDAASSEFYSN
-257 IYNFEGNKYS
+257 GKYNFEGNSYS
-267 TDEMINVYENICNKY
+267 TEEMISVYENICDKY

-295 YDGWTEITKKLGSKI
+295 YEGWVRITSKLGSKI

-319 TNINKLKTGIDKK
+319 TNIQKIKTGIDEK

-348 ETLKAI
+348 ETLEAI
-354 DLASSN
+354 KLATEN

-373 EDSFISDLAVASSCP
+373 EDPFISDLAVASRCP

-416 KGYAGDLS
+416 QGYAGELS
-424 EVFKN
+424 EVFKS

>member
-1 MKIQN
+1 MKIKN
-6 ILAREIFD
+6 IIAREIFD

-19 TVECDITIENVPY
+19 TVECEMIFENIPY
-32 STLTIPFR
+32 PFR

-46 ASTGKFEALE
+46 ASTGKFESLE
-56 LRDGDKTR
+56 LRDSDPNR
-64 MSGKGVLTAVS
+64 MSGKGVLKAVS
-75 NINNKIK
+75 NVNELIK
-82 PEILSV
+82 PEILDKSFI
-88 DFNDYKHF
+88 DFREF
-96 DNFLIGLDGTDNK
+96 DKFLIDLDGTENK
-109 SKFGANAIL
+109 SKYGANAIL

-123 FYKAWSYLNYG
+123 YYKAWSYVNFG
-134 SVFLSQGSD
+134 AVFLSQGLD

-176 FSSLKEALS
+176 FKSLTEALS
-185 ATHGVISNIKKDLKS
+185 STHSVITNIKKELKS
-200 KSLNTNLGDEGGFAP
+200 RSLNTNLGDEGGFAP

-220 LDVLDLICESIEKA
+220 LDVLDLICNSISKA
-234 GYKLN
+234 GFKLN

-244 SLDSASSEFYSDN
+244 SLDAASSEFYSDGK
-257 IYNFEGNKYS
+257 YNFEGNTY
-267 TDEMINVYENICNKY
+267 TTEEMISVYENICKNY

-295 YDGWTEITKKLGSKI
+295 YEGWVKITNKLGSKI
-310 RLVGDDLFV
+310 LLVGDDLFV
-319 TNINKLKTGIDKK
+319 TNIQKLQTGIDEK

-348 ETLKAI
+348 ETLEAI
-354 DLASSN
+354 KLATDNS
-360 NFASIMSHRSGET
+360 FASIMSHRSGET
-373 EDSFISDLAVASSCP
+373 EDSFISDLAVASRCP

-416 KGYAGDLS
+416 KGYAGELS
-424 EVFKN
+424 EVFKS

>member
-1 MKIQN
+1 MKLKN
-6 ILAREIFD
+6 ITAREIFD

-19 TVECDITIENVPY
+19 TVECELIFENIPF
-32 STLTIPFR
+32 PFR

-56 LRDGDKTR
+56 LRDLDSNR
-64 MSGKGVLTAVS
+64 MSGKGVLKAVS
-75 NINNKIK
+75 NVNELIK
-82 PEILSV
+82 PIILEKSFNGFK
-88 DFNDYKHF
+88 DFDQ
-96 DNFLIGLDGTDNK
+96 FLIDLDGTENK

-123 FYKAWSYLNYG
+123 YYKAWSYSNFG
-134 SVFLSQGSD
+134 AIFLSQGTE

-157 GQHADNDVDF
+157 GQHADNEVDF

-176 FSSLKEALS
+176 FKSLTEALS
-185 ATHGVISNIKKDLKS
+185 STHSVITNIKKELKS
-200 KSLNTNLGDEGGFAP
+200 RSLNTNLGDEGGFAP

-220 LDVLDLICESIEKA
+220 LDVLDLICDSISKA

-244 SLDSASSEFYSDN
+244 SLDAASSEFYSN
-257 IYNFEGNKYS
+257 GKYNFEGNSYS
-267 TDEMINVYENICNKY
+267 TDEMISVYENICDKY

-295 YDGWTEITKKLGSKI
+295 YEGWVKITSKLGPKI

-319 TNINKLKTGIDKK
+319 TNIQKLKTGIDEK

-348 ETLKAI
+348 ETLEAI
-354 DLASSN
+354 KLATEN

-373 EDSFISDLAVASSCP
+373 EDSFISDLAVASRCP

-416 KGYAGDLS
+416 QGYAGELS
-424 EVFKN
+424 EVFKS

>member
-1 MKIQN
+1 MKLKN
-6 ILAREIFD
+6 ITAREIFD

-19 TVECDITIENVPY
+19 TVECELIFENIPY
-32 STLTIPFR
+32 PFR

-56 LRDGDKTR
+56 LRDLDSNR
-64 MSGKGVLTAVS
+64 MSGKGVLKAVS
-75 NINNKIK
+75 NVNELIK
-82 PEILSV
+82 PIILEKS
-88 DFNDYKHF
+88 FNDFRDF
-96 DNFLIGLDGTDNK
+96 DKFLIELDGTENK
-109 SKFGANAIL
+109 SKYGANAIL

-123 FYKAWSYLNYG
+123 YYKAWSYSNFG
-134 SVFLSQGSD
+134 AIFLSQGTE

-157 GQHADNDVDF
+157 GQHADNEVDF

-176 FSSLKEALS
+176 FKSLTEALS
-185 ATHGVISNIKKDLKS
+185 STHSVITNIKKELKS
-200 KSLNTNLGDEGGFAP
+200 RSLNTNLGDEGGFAP

-220 LDVLDLICESIEKA
+220 LDVLDLICDSILKA
-234 GYKLN
+234 GFKLN

-244 SLDSASSEFYSDN
+244 SLDAASSEFYSN
-257 IYNFEGNKYS
+257 GKYNFEGNSYS
-267 TDEMINVYENICNKY
+267 TDEMISVYENICDKY

-295 YDGWTEITKKLGSKI
+295 YEGWVRITSKLGSKI

-319 TNINKLKTGIDKK
+319 TNIQKLKTGIDEK

-348 ETLKAI
+348 ETLEAI
-354 DLASSN
+354 KLATEN

-373 EDSFISDLAVASSCP
+373 EDSFISDLAVASRCP

-416 KGYAGDLS
+416 IGYAGEIS
-424 EVFKN
+424 EVFKS

>member
-1 MKIQN
+1 MKLKN
-6 ILAREIFD
+6 ITAREIFD

-19 TVECDITIENVPY
+19 TVECELIFENIPF
-32 STLTIPFR
+32 PFR

-56 LRDGDKTR
+56 LRDLDSNR
-64 MSGKGVLTAVS
+64 MSGKGVLKAVS
-75 NINNKIK
+75 NVNELIK
-82 PEILSV
+82 PLILEKSFNGFK
-88 DFNDYKHF
+88 DFDQ
-96 DNFLIGLDGTDNK
+96 FLIDLDGTENK

-123 FYKAWSYLNYG
+123 YYKAWSYSNFG
-134 SVFLSQGSD
+134 AIFLSQGTE

-157 GQHADNDVDF
+157 GQHADNEVDF

-176 FSSLKEALS
+176 FNSLTEALS
-185 ATHGVISNIKKDLKS
+185 STHSVITNIKKELKS
-200 KSLNTNLGDEGGFAP
+200 RSLNTNLGDEGGFAP

-220 LDVLDLICESIEKA
+220 LDVLDLICDSILKA

-244 SLDSASSEFYSDN
+244 SLDAASSEFYSN
-257 IYNFEGNKYS
+257 GKYNFEGNSYS
-267 TDEMINVYENICNKY
+267 TEEMISVYENICDKY

-295 YDGWTEITKKLGSKI
+295 YEGWVKITSKLGSKI

-319 TNINKLKTGIDKK
+319 TNIQKLKTGIDEK

-348 ETLKAI
+348 ETLEAI
-354 DLASSN
+354 KLATEN

-373 EDSFISDLAVASSCP
+373 EDSFISDLAVASRCP

-416 KGYAGDLS
+416 QGYAGELS
-424 EVFKN
+424 EVFKS

>member
-1 MKIQN
+1 MKLKN
-6 ILAREIFD
+6 ITAREIFD

-19 TVECDITIENVPY
+19 TVECELIFENIPF
-32 STLTIPFR
+32 PFR

-56 LRDGDKTR
+56 LRDLDSNR
-64 MSGKGVLTAVS
+64 MSGKGVLKAVS
-75 NINNKIK
+75 NVNELIK
-82 PEILSV
+82 PIILEKSFNGFK
-88 DFNDYKHF
+88 DFDK
-96 DNFLIGLDGTDNK
+96 FLIDLDGTENK

-123 FYKAWSYLNYG
+123 YYKAWSYSNFG
-134 SVFLSQGSD
+134 AIFLSQD
-143 NLIIPV
+143 TENLIIPV

-157 GQHADNDVDF
+157 GQHADNEVDF

-176 FSSLKEALS
+176 FNSLTEALS
-185 ATHGVISNIKKDLKS
+185 STHSVITNIKKELKS
-200 KSLNTNLGDEGGFAP
+200 RSLNTNLGDEGGFAP

-220 LDVLDLICESIEKA
+220 LDVLDLICNSISKA

-244 SLDSASSEFYSDN
+244 SLDAASSEFYSN
-257 IYNFEGNKYS
+257 GKYNFEGNSYS
-267 TDEMINVYENICNKY
+267 TDEMISVYENICDKY

-295 YDGWTEITKKLGSKI
+295 YEGWVKITSKIGSKI

-319 TNINKLKTGIDKK
+319 TNIQKLKTGIDEK

-348 ETLKAI
+348 ETLEAI
-354 DLASSN
+354 KLATEN

-373 EDSFISDLAVASSCP
+373 EDSFISDLAVASRCP

-416 KGYAGDLS
+416 QGYAGELS
-424 EVFKN
+424 EVFKS